1 MAQLMLKTMGVTG
14 KVVMDET
21 ATSNERM
28 PMTAVPATPVV
39 PDHPN
44 IVETVTLLEDP
55 GLQAK
60 ERTALKRVLHD
71 TVRLVRKKRDGKVYV
86 LPVDT
91 V

>member
-1 MAQLMLKTMGVTG
+1 
-14 KVVMDET
+14 
-21 ATSNERM
+21 
-28 PMTAVPATPVV
+28 MTAIHSTPVI

-44 IVETVTLLEDP
+44 IVEMVTLLEDP

-71 TVRLVRKKRDGKVYV
+71 TVRLVRRRTDGEVYI